1 MPVRYIAASFV
12 LFLSLILPFSP
23 STAQD
28 GGATTSETASSVDDL
43 IRILENEAARN
54 SLLSRLKNEVAAQAQ
69 TETQQNAGEPTIA
82 RQIAEQTKATAEQ
95 IVAGG
100 EAVWDGVV
108 SIATVLSEPDGMNY
122 QALKGFLFSLF
133 LVGAALFAS
142 FLVLRLTSHFL
153 QHHFANRA
161 AGRHWSLR
169 LFLTVIS
176 TLFDIMTVALSW
188 GAGYI
193 IALQVVGTG
202 TGRMDINQ
210 TLLLNAFLMVELLKV
225 GTRMVLQPRFPALR
239 LPPMCDTTAA
249 YWYFW
254 LARITSLVGYTF
266 LFVAPIIASLAS
278 DTAAQVV
285 RVVVMLT
292 VVLIALLIIL
302 QNRDRVRQVLSAR
315 ATSGRTDFLG
325 RSGAFLAGI
334 WHLLAITYVVSAF
347 VVWLVNPAIALPF
360 MASATLKSIIAFIF
374 GGLVIAFI
382 ARFAN
387 AGLRLPDDVRVRL
400 PMLEGRLQAFVPLMM
415 QIVRT
420 VVSTGVV
427 IAVAQSWGL
436 IDFIGWLASDTG
448 QRITT
453 STIAALI
460 ILLLGFLAYL
470 AMSSWVEYRL
480 NPEFGSIPTSR
491 EKTLLSLFRNAF
503 TIALV
508 ILVAMLA
515 LAQIG
520 VNIAPLL
527 AGAGVLGLAIGFGA
541 QKLVQDIITG
551 VFIQLENVM
560 NEGDIVSLGNV
571 TGAVEKLTIRSVSI
585 RSLDGTL
592 HLIPFSSVDTV
603 SNLMKDFGYHVAEI
617 RVGLREDIDAVK
629 NAMQEAF
636 ELLMQTEWKDKVIDD
651 LDMHGITAFGD
662 SFITVRARIKT
673 VAGSHWGTGR
683 AYNEMIKQVF
693 DQRNIEIPFPHLAIA
708 SDIGGQKLSS
718 RDTTGAE

>member
-1 MPVRYIAASFV
+1 MPLRYIAAIFV
-12 LFLSLILPFSP
+12 LFLSLTLPVAP
-23 STAQD
+23 SAAQD
-28 GGATTSETASSVDDL
+28 SGATASKPASSVDDL
-43 IRILENEAARN
+43 IRILENEEARN
-54 SLLSRLKNEVAAQAQ
+54 ALLSRLKSEVAAQAQ
-69 TETQQNAGEPTIA
+69 TKAPPNASEPTIA
-82 RQIAEQTKATAEQ
+82 RQIAEQTKATAEH

-100 EAVWDGVV
+100 EAVWEGVV
-108 SIATVLSEPDGMNY
+108 GIATVLSEPDSVNY
-122 QALKGFLFSLF
+122 QALKAFLFNFF

-142 FLVLRLTSHFL
+142 FLLLRLISHFL
-153 QHHFANRA
+153 QHRFANRA

-169 LFLTVIS
+169 VLLMASS
-176 TLFDIMTVALSW
+176 TLADVMTVALAW

-193 IALQVVGTG
+193 IALQVVGRG
-202 TGRMDINQ
+202 VGRMDINQ

-225 GTRMVLQPRFPALR
+225 GMRMVLQPRFPALR
-239 LPPMCDTTAA
+239 LPPVCDTTAA

-254 LARITSLVGYTF
+254 LARVISLVGYTF
-266 LFVAPIIASLAS
+266 LFVAPVVASLSS

-292 VVLIALLIIL
+292 VLLIALLVIL
-302 QNRDRVRQVLSAR
+302 QNRDRVRQALSAR
-315 ATSGRTDFLG
+315 AASGRTDFLG
-325 RSGAFLAGI
+325 RSGVFLAGI
-334 WHLLAITYVVSAF
+334 WHMLAIVYVVSAF

-360 MASATLKSIIAFIF
+360 MVSATLKSIIAFIF
-374 GGLVIAFI
+374 GGLVITFVG
-382 ARFAN
+382 RFAN
-387 AGLRLPDDVRVRL
+387 AGLRLPDDVRLRL

-420 VVSTGVV
+420 LVSTGVV
-427 IAVAQSWGL
+427 IAVAQAWGL

-503 TIALV
+503 SIALV

-651 LDMHGITAFGD
+651 LEMHGITAFGD

-673 VAGSHWGTGR
+673 IAGSHWGTGR

-693 DQRNIEIPFPHLAIA
+693 DRRDIKIPFPHLAIA
-708 SDIGGQKLSS
+708 GDITRKQMSLPDASG
-718 RDTTGAE
+718 T

>member
-1 MPVRYIAASFV
+1 MPVRYIAVSFV
-12 LFLSLILPFSP
+12 LFLSLMLPFSP
-23 STAQD
+23 SNAQD
-28 GGATTSETASSVDDL
+28 IGTTASRPTSSVDDL
-43 IRILENEAARN
+43 IRILENEEARN
-54 SLLSRLKNEVAAQAQ
+54 ALLSRLKSEAASQ
-69 TETQQNAGEPTIA
+69 TEAMPNAVEPTIA
-82 RQIAEQTKATAEQ
+82 RQIAEQTKATAEH

-108 SIATVLSEPDGMNY
+108 SIATVISEPDGMNY
-122 QALKGFLFSLF
+122 QALKDFLTSFL

-142 FLVLRLTSHFL
+142 FLVLRLMSHFL

-161 AGRHWSLR
+161 AGRNWSLR
-169 LFLTVIS
+169 LVLTAIA
-176 TLFDIMTVALSW
+176 TLVDITTVALAW

-193 IALQVVGTG
+193 IALQVVGSG

-225 GTRMVLQPRFPALR
+225 GMRMVLQPRFPALR
-239 LPPMCDTTAA
+239 LPPVCDTTAA

-254 LARITSLVGYTF
+254 LARIISLVGYTF
-266 LFVAPIIASLAS
+266 LFVAPVIASLAS
-278 DTAAQVV
+278 DTVAQVLG
-285 RVVVMLT
+285 VVVMLT
-292 VVLIALLIIL
+292 VLFIALLIIL
-302 QNRDRVRQVLSAR
+302 QNRDRVRQALSAR
-315 ATSGRTDFLG
+315 AAGGRADFLG
-325 RSGAFLAGI
+325 RSGAFLSGI
-334 WHLLAITYVVSAF
+334 WHLLAIAYVVSAF

-360 MASATLKSIIAFIF
+360 MVSATLKSIIAFIF
-374 GGLVIAFI
+374 GGLVIVFV
-382 ARFAN
+382 ARIAN
-387 AGLRLPDDVRVRL
+387 AGLRLPDDVRLRL

-420 VVSTGVV
+420 LVSAGVV

-460 ILLLGFLAYL
+460 ILMLGFLSYL

-503 TIALV
+503 TITLV

-617 RVGLREDIDAVK
+617 RVGLREDIAAVK
-629 NAMQEAF
+629 DAMQEAF
-636 ELLMQTEWKDKVIDD
+636 ELLMRTEWQDKVIDD
-651 LDMHGITAFGD
+651 LEMHGITAFGD

-673 VAGSHWGTGR
+673 IAGSHWGTGR

-693 DQRNIEIPFPHLAIA
+693 DRRDINIPVPHLAIA
-708 SDIGGQKLSS
+708 GDFKTSKTPALSS
-718 RDTTGAE
+718 E

>member
-1 MPVRYIAASFV
+1 MRACNIVASFI
-12 LFLSLILPFSP
+12 LFLSMILLSAP
-23 STAQD
+23 SFAQN
-28 GGATTSETASSVDDL
+28 GSEAVSKQASSVDDL
-43 IRILENEAARN
+43 IRILENEEARHA
-54 SLLSRLKNEVAAQAQ
+54 LLSRLKSEAAAQAS
-69 TETQQNAGEPTIA
+69 TTSDSGEPTIA
-82 RQIAEQTKATAEQ
+82 RQIAEQTKAAAEH

-100 EAVWDGVV
+100 EAVWDGVS
-108 SIATVLSEPDGMNY
+108 SIATIISEPDSMNY
-122 QALKGFLFSLF
+122 RALQAFVLNVL

-142 FLVLRLTSHFL
+142 YLVLRMTTHFL
-153 QHHFANRA
+153 QHRFARRA
-161 AGRHWSLR
+161 DGRHWSLR
-169 LFLTVIS
+169 VLFTAIS
-176 TLFDIMTVALSW
+176 TLIDIMAIALSW

-193 IALQVVGTG
+193 IALQVVGGG

-225 GTRMVLQPRFPALR
+225 AMRTMLQPRFPALR
-239 LPPMCDTTAA
+239 LPPVCDTTAA

-254 LARITSLVGYTF
+254 LARIISLVGYTF
-266 LFVAPIIASLAS
+266 LFVAPVIASLAS

-292 VVLIALLIIL
+292 VLLIAVIIIL
-302 QNRDRVRQVLSAR
+302 QNRDRVKQTLSAR
-315 ATSGRTDFLG
+315 AASGRVDFIS

-334 WHLLAITYVVSAF
+334 WHLLAIAYVVSALI
-347 VVWLVNPAIALPF
+347 VWLVNPAIALPF
-360 MASATLKSIIAFIF
+360 MVAATIKSILAFIF
-374 GGLVIAFI
+374 GGLVIAFV

-387 AGLRLPDDVRVRL
+387 AGLRLPDDVRLRL
-400 PMLEGRLQAFVPLMM
+400 PMLQARLQAFVPLMM
-415 QIVRT
+415 QIVRSL
-420 VVSTGVV
+420 VSAGVL

-436 IDFIGWLASDTG
+436 IDFLGWLASETG
-448 QRITT
+448 QRFTT
-453 STIAALI
+453 STIAALV

-470 AMSSWVEYRL
+470 AMSSWIEYRL

-503 TIALV
+503 NIALV
-508 ILVAMLA
+508 ILVTMLA

-617 RVGLREDIDAVK
+617 RVGLREDIGAVK
-629 NAMQEAF
+629 SAMQEAF
-636 ELLMQTEWKDKVIDD
+636 DLLMQTEWKDKVIDD
-651 LDMHGITAFGD
+651 LEMHGITAFGD

-673 VAGSHWGTGR
+673 LAGSHWGTGR
-683 AYNEMIKQVF
+683 AYNEIIKQVF
-693 DQRNIEIPFPHLAIA
+693 DQRGINIPFPHISLAVDA
-708 SDIGGQKLSS
+708 SGSGYLPSTNIS
-718 RDTTGAE
+718 

>member
-1 MPVRYIAASFV
+1 MRVRNIAASVV
-12 LFLSLILPFSP
+12 LFLSLLMSFSP
-23 STAQD
+23 SVAQD
-28 GGATTSETASSVDDL
+28 SGETTSRPASSVDDL
-43 IRILENEAARN
+43 IRILENEEARN
-54 SLLSRLKNEVAAQAQ
+54 SLLSRLKSQAAA
-69 TETQQNAGEPTIA
+69 ETSATSTAGEQTIA
-82 RQIAEQTKATAEQ
+82 RQIAEQTKAAAEH

-100 EAVWDGVV
+100 EAVWEGVAG
-108 SIATVLSEPDGMNY
+108 IATALSEPDSLNY
-122 QALKGFLFSLF
+122 RELQGFALNFL

-142 FLVLRLTSHFL
+142 FLALRIVAHFL
-153 QHHFANRA
+153 QRHFANRA
-161 AGRHWSLR
+161 EGRHWSLR
-169 LFLTVIS
+169 FFFTAIS
-176 TLFDIMTVALSW
+176 TLIDIMVVALAWS
-188 GAGYI
+188 AGYI
-193 IALQVVGTG
+193 IALQLGGSG

-225 GTRMVLQPRFPALR
+225 AMRTTLQPRFPTLR
-239 LPPMCDTTAA
+239 LPPIGDTTAA

-254 LARITSLVGYTF
+254 LARVISLVGYTF
-266 LFVAPIIASLAS
+266 LFVAPVIASLAS
-278 DTAAQVV
+278 DTSAQVV

-292 VVLIALLIIL
+292 VLLITLLIIL
-302 QNRDRVRQVLSAR
+302 QNRDRVRQTLSSR
-315 ATSGRTDFLG
+315 AASGRSDFLS
-325 RSGAFLAGI
+325 RSGAFLSGI
-334 WHLLAITYVVSAF
+334 WHLIAIAYAVSAF
-347 VVWLVNPAIALPF
+347 VVWLVNPEIALPF
-360 MASATLKSIIAFIF
+360 MVAATVKSIVAFIF
-374 GGLVIAFI
+374 GGLVITFI

-387 AGLRLPDDVRVRL
+387 AGLRLPDDVRLRL

-415 QIVRT
+415 QVVRT
-420 VVSTGVV
+420 LVSTGVV

-436 IDFIGWLASDTG
+436 IDFLGWLGSEAG

-453 STIAALI
+453 STIAAMV

-470 AMSSWVEYRL
+470 AMSSWIEYRL
-480 NPEFGSIPTSR
+480 NPEFGTIPTSR

-508 ILVAMLA
+508 ILVSMLA

-617 RVGLREDIDAVK
+617 RVGLREDIGAVK
-629 NAMQEAF
+629 QAMHEAF
-636 ELLMQTEWKDKVIDD
+636 DLLMQTEWKDKVIDD
-651 LDMHGITAFGD
+651 LEMHGITAFGD
-662 SFITVRARIKT
+662 SFLTVRARIKT
-673 VAGSHWGTGR
+673 IAGSHWPVGR
-683 AYNEMIKQVF
+683 AYNEIIKQVF
-693 DQRNIEIPFPHLAIA
+693 DQRDIQIPVPRMSLAMG
-708 SDIGGQKLSS
+708 SDGRQNALTS
-718 RDTTGAE
+718 RP